1 MMELKKL
8 FEAITKKKEDGK
20 PEKGMDK
27 TGWILLVLLGLLF
40 LVIAM
45 PTDGGKKTEDKTA
58 NVQEDWETGTSRQSM
73 TDKDQLEERLEL
85 ALSNIEGVGKVRV
98 MITYKDN
105 GTQVV
110 EKDGNSSSSSTTEED
125 SSGGTRKVTES
136 ERNETTVYNSTGG
149 DGEPFIAK
157 ELTPAIEGI
166 LVVAEGGNKTSVK
179 QNISNAVLALF
190 PVEAHKIVVVKMN
203 D

>member
-1 MMELKKL
+1 MERKKL
-8 FEAITKKKEDGK
+8 FEAITKKKEEGK

-27 TGWILLVLLGLLF
+27 TGWILLVLLGLLI

-58 NVQEDWETGTSRQSM
+58 DVQEDLGTGKSRQGM
-73 TDKDQLEERLEL
+73 TEKNQLEERLEL

-157 ELTPAIEGI
+157 ELTPEIEGI